1 MNGIWTK
8 QDAEHHQVSE
18 KLAMWLSRNLPID
31 KPVLDFGCGIGYY
44 MGYLEQL
51 CFDTIGIDG
60 NDDIKIVCKNFIKQD
75 LSKPFDLGAK
85 GSVLSFETME
95 HIPKQYE
102 DIAVQNLVNH
112 CDGFLIMSWASVG
125 QPGIG
130 HINCQNKE
138 YVIELFGEYGFVLSA
153 YRTIEA
159 RLNVDKNCD
168 WFERNLLVFT
178 KD

>member
-18 KLAMWLSRNLPID
+18 KLAKWLSNNLPKD

-44 MGYLEQL
+44 VGYLEQNG
-51 CFDTIGIDG
+51 FDAVGVDG
-60 NDDIKIVCKNFIKQD
+60 NDDTEIVCKNFIKQD
-75 LSKPFDLGAK
+75 LSKPFNLNKK

-95 HIPKQYE
+95 HIPKE
-102 DIAVQNLVNH
+102 FEHIAVQNLVNH
-112 CDGFLIMSWASVG
+112 CDGILIMSWASVG

-130 HINCQNKE
+130 HINCQNKK
-138 YVIELFGEYGFVLSA
+138 YVVDLFTEYGFVLA
-153 YRTIEA
+153 KYETLDIIE
-159 RLNVDKNCD
+159 NVDENCS
-168 WFERNLLVFT
+168 WFQRNLLVFV